1 MTIQPEHH
9 ESYGKVVVALVVAVS
24 ISSYK
29 TCFACNTEIQVVDHN
44 IAPIKLTTIGI
55 WLLNSSM
62 TAKLSPVRRIGDND
76 FLRINSR

>member
-24 ISSYK
+24 ISS
-29 TCFACNTEIQVVDHN
+29 CTEIQVVDHD
-44 IAPIKLTTIGI
+44 IASIKLTTIGI
-55 WLLNSSM
+55 WLLNSSV
-62 TAKLSPVRRIGDND
+62 TAKLSPVRSIGDND